1 MTVAVP
7 PFSQQHNLDAQD
19 LTILQTVVNNNAVT
33 SFDYYRLGLSMGI
46 PDEVLTPNYNN
57 PSRLEMLVCAKLIN
71 YRLSDEEFMCDFLN
85 ARVSTVVRQF
95 YHNKQAIL
103 PSEKELVMTVW
114 SIPPDVTRN
123 ETYFEYALFT
133 FATCL
138 AALDFTSY
146 LNLYS
151 EDTDHVPPSI
161 KLMKTEKCDDLG
173 DRQCDLI
180 VNELIF
186 QIGIR
191 MDEVK
196 EEGEKLYGDA
206 DPETWDM
213 RVVYYKLFRKVW
225 LRLTE
230 NEPLRKMHR
239 FTRFLS
245 DIISDCSHCK
255 ILRLLLIFFI
265 PERMLDVDQ
274 HSMPWIRN
282 SLLHNW
288 REEGRR
294 IIDMWGNENGFSV
307 AKVPDE
313 RGDAETARKLRRI
326 AEEAV
331 EYDYDPSSDYLIK
344 FSADCDSFISNNL
357 DQNKFFFEHDL
368 ESLKKYELKK

>member
-1 MTVAVP
+1 M
-7 PFSQQHNLDAQD
+7 
-19 LTILQTVVNNNAVT
+19 
-33 SFDYYRLGLSMGI
+33 
-46 PDEVLTPNYNN
+46 
-57 PSRLEMLVCAKLIN
+57 
-71 YRLSDEEFMCDFLN
+71 
-85 ARVSTVVRQF
+85 
-95 YHNKQAIL
+95 
-103 PSEKELVMTVW
+103 
-114 SIPPDVTRN
+114 RN

-138 AALDFTSY
+138 AALNFTSY

-173 DRQCDLI
+173 DRRCDLI

-245 DIISDCSHCK
+245 DVISDCSHCK
-255 ILRLLLIFFI
+255 ILCSLLIFFI
-265 PERMLDVDQ
+265 PEHMLDVDQ

-282 SLLHNW
+282 SLLRNW
-288 REEGRR
+288 
-294 IIDMWGNENGFSV
+294 
-307 AKVPDE
+307 
-313 RGDAETARKLRRI
+313 
-326 AEEAV
+326 
-331 EYDYDPSSDYLIK
+331 
-344 FSADCDSFISNNL
+344 
-357 DQNKFFFEHDL
+357 
-368 ESLKKYELKK
+368 

>member
-1 MTVAVP
+1 
-7 PFSQQHNLDAQD
+7 
-19 LTILQTVVNNNAVT
+19 
-33 SFDYYRLGLSMGI
+33 MGI

-57 PSRLEMLVCAKLIN
+57 PSQLAMLVCAKLIN
-71 YRLSDEEFMCDFLN
+71 YRLLDEEFMCDFLN
-85 ARVSTVVRQF
+85 ARVTTDVRQF

-103 PSEKELVMTVW
+103 PSEKELAMTVL

-151 EDTDHVPPSI
+151 EDTDNVPPSI
-161 KLMKTEKCDDLG
+161 KLMKMEKCHDLG

-180 VNELIF
+180 VNQLIF

-191 MDEVK
+191 IDEVK

-265 PERMLDVDQ
+265 PERMLDIDQ
-274 HSMPWIRN
+274 HSMPWIHN
-282 SLLHNW
+282 SLLRNW

-294 IIDMWGNENGFSV
+294 IIDMWGNENGFSL

-313 RGDAETARKLRRI
+313 GGDAEIARKLQHI

-331 EYDYDPSSDYLIK
+331 QYDYDPSSDYLIK
-344 FSADCDSFISNNL
+344 FSADYDSFISNNL

>member
-1 MTVAVP
+1 M
-7 PFSQQHNLDAQD
+7 
-19 LTILQTVVNNNAVT
+19 ILQTVVNNNATT
-33 SFDYYRLGLSMGI
+33 SFDYYQLGLSMGI

-71 YRLSDEEFMCDFLN
+71 YRLSDEEFMCDFLD
-85 ARVSTVVRQF
+85 ARVSTDVRQF
-95 YHNKQAIL
+95 YHNKQVIL
-103 PSEKELVMTVW
+103 PSEKELAMTVW

-173 DRQCDLI
+173 DRRCDLI

-230 NEPLRKMHR
+230 NEPLCKMHR

-255 ILRLLLIFFI
+255 ILRSLLIFVI

-282 SLLHNW
+282 SLLRNW

-294 IIDMWGNENGFSV
+294 IIDMWGSENGFSV
-307 AKVPDE
+307 VKVRDE
-313 RGDAETARKLRRI
+313 RGDAETARKLQRI

-331 EYDYDPSSDYLIK
+331 EDDYDPSSDYLIK
-344 FSADCDSFISNNL
+344 FSPDCDSFVSNNL